1 MLALPVLPVVRAGC
15 HCRDNR
21 ARWQAMRDGPPAAS
35 GGDRVAVRQTGST
48 INLVVAFKQEAEA
61 MTRNMGTIDR
71 IVRALAALVI
81 IGLYLT
87 GQLTGLAAI
96 VLGILAAV
104 LILTSAVGWCPLY
117 VPFHLSTRRH
127 A

>member
-1 MLALPVLPVVRAGC
+1 
-15 HCRDNR
+15 
-21 ARWQAMRDGPPAAS
+21 
-35 GGDRVAVRQTGST
+35 
-48 INLVVAFKQEAEA
+48 
-61 MTRNMGTIDR
+61 MGTIDR

>member
-1 MLALPVLPVVRAGC
+1 
-15 HCRDNR
+15 
-21 ARWQAMRDGPPAAS
+21 
-35 GGDRVAVRQTGST
+35 
-48 INLVVAFKQEAEA
+48 

-71 IVRALAALVI
+71 IVRALVALVI
-81 IGLYLT
+81 IGLYLA
-87 GQLTGLAAI
+87 GQLTGVAAI

-117 VPFHLSTRRH
+117 VPFHLSTRRR